1 MVVGTGIQLLRQ
13 LTPETRDEFDEADEL
28 LFLVADP
35 AMALW
40 LEEHYPR
47 ARSLSTL
54 YRPGI
59 PRRQIYD
66 EMVAEILAPLRRGSR
81 VCAAFYGHPGIFVAP
96 SHEAIRLAR
105 AEGYPA
111 RMLPAVS
118 AESCLIADLG
128 VDPGEHGWQSYE
140 ATRLL
145 LRGHSLDPT
154 AALVLWQVDAV
165 GKLTWNLD
173 PEPRGLRV
181 LCERLRELY
190 PPDHEVVFYRASLYP
205 VADAIIEPVRLDAL
219 AELGATPG
227 PTLYVPPLPP
237 RAVDHDMARRLG
249 LTPE

>member
-13 LTPETRDEFDEADEL
+13 LTPEARDEFDEADEL

-59 PRRQIYD
+59 PRRRIYD

-118 AESCLIADLG
+118 G
-128 VDPGEHGWQSYE
+128 
-140 ATRLL
+140 
-145 LRGHSLDPT
+145 
-154 AALVLWQVDAV
+154 
-165 GKLTWNLD
+165 
-173 PEPRGLRV
+173 
-181 LCERLRELY
+181 REL
-190 PPDHEVVFYRASLYP
+190 PDRRPRRRSRRA
-205 VADAIIEPVRLDAL
+205 RL
-219 AELGATPG
+219 AELRGDEAAAERT
-227 PTLYVPPLPP
+227 
-237 RAVDHDMARRLG
+237 
-249 LTPE
+249 